1 MNNEVLGAISCPVCG
16 ADAPLKETKKKKA
29 YITCD
34 GCGCQ
39 IFARGVVSDAS
50 LRGRVKGRAE
60 TAQDAKP
67 AAQETPPGVTVRRHS
82 SNGHTQTTERTIFDM
97 AADFMKG

>member
-1 MNNEVLGAISCPVCG
+1 MNNEILGAISCPVCG
-16 ADAPLKETKKKKA
+16 ADAPLKETKKQKA

-39 IFARGVVSDAS
+39 IFARGAVSDAS
-50 LRGRVKGRAE
+50 LRGRVRGRAE
-60 TAQDAKP
+60 TAQEAPP

>member
-1 MNNEVLGAISCPVCG
+1 MNNEILGAINCPVCG
-16 ADAPLKETKKKKA
+16 ADAPLKQTKKQKA

-39 IFARGVVSDAS
+39 IFARGAVSDAS
-50 LRGRVKGRAE
+50 LRGRVKAKPE
-60 TAQDAKP
+60 TAQEAPP
-67 AAQETPPGVTVRRHS
+67 AAKESAPGVTVRRHS